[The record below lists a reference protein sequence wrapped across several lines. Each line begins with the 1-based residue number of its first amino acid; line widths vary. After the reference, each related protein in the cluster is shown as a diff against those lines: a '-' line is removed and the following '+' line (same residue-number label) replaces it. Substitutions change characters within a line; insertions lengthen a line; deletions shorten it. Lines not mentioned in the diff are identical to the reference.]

1 MINTHETHHD
11 TSALQF
17 HAKRHDVHRQEG
29 DLEADQENG
38 LDKKK
43 HQGKYVESGRK

>member
-38 LDKKK
+38 L
-43 HQGKYVESGRK
+43 GKNNARENMWNPVK